1 MILAKPNLKGK
12 VDKVNAWLSDLQG
25 NLSSSIDSN
34 VVGYPKAYESSNW
47 FQSNKNIARDV
58 ELVKE
63 KISRRSKES
72 EKRERQWR
80 KLLHM
85 QLEDKLDLEK
95 EIKTKEADFVIGHKI
110 ELLMYQ
116 KCHVLT
122 KEVLNDSNSKH
133 LRRLGEMKR
142 KHQVCLH
149 DLETKQLEA
158 RKKFMDS
165 STNVSLF
172 CDDLVRMYWKE

>member
-149 DLETKQLEA
+149 DLETEQLEA

-165 STNVSLF
+165 YSAISFDEFVQ
-172 CDDLVRMYWKE
+172 